1 MSQQHDYGDCPNR
14 MSEAEESL
22 KRAEELLARLDEVRE
37 QLEAT
42 EDPDAAI
49 DLLSELSRIAKEVDS
64 ELNRAK
70 RAADADA

>member
-1 MSQQHDYGDCPNR
+1 

-22 KRAEELLARLDEVRE
+22 QRAEELLAQLETVRA

-42 EDPDAAI
+42 EDPEAAI
-49 DLLSELSRIAKEVDS
+49 DMLSELSRIAKEVDA

>member
-1 MSQQHDYGDCPNR
+1 MSQ
-14 MSEAEESL
+14 AEESL
-22 KRAEELLARLDEVRE
+22 KHAEELLEQLETVRA

-42 EDPDAAI
+42 EDPEAAI
-49 DLLSELSRIAKEVDS
+49 DMLTELSRIAKEVDF